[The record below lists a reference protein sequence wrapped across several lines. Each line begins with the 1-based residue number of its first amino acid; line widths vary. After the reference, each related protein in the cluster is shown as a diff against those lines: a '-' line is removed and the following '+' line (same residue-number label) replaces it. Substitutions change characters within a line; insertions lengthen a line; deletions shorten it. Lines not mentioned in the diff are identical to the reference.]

1 MSIVAKYHA
10 VQANMC
16 LLQTYL
22 IVDTICVRGKYNI
35 YGKYWIQAANM
46 CLLQTGNLWPRV
58 KDEDGI
64 WAPPDVLDMSLES
77 WAKMALLDSKA
88 QKLLQLE

>member
-1 MSIVAKYHA
+1 MSIVAKSHA

-22 IVDTICVRGKYNI
+22 IVDTICERGKYNT

-58 KDEDGI
+58 KVHMKMEYGLLRMCF
-64 WAPPDVLDMSLES
+64 PDMSLES

-88 QKLLQLE
+88 Q